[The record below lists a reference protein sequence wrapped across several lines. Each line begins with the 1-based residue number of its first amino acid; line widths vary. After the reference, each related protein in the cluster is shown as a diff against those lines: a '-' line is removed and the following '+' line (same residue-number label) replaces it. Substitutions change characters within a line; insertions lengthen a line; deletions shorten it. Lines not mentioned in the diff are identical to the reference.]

1 MATIQKRGD
10 KYRAIVRKRGYTQ
23 TATFTRRR
31 DAEAWAREVEVAIE
45 NGTLEA
51 YDKLSFGDVLRR
63 YLAEVTPTKKSAR
76 GKSCA
81 WKRFY
86 AISPFSRRGQWKSF
100 RVAMWRSGVTGDGC
114 RSAMEASTVSGI
126 RYRRHGRT
134 PRGCGVWR
142 YRRTLSA
149 WSPVLPLPHLAISA
163 SAPRSRKPSLRRWV
177 MTASAHRSSS
187 ARR

>member
-76 GKSCA
+76 GEKLRLEAFLRDFPFLAQRSVEE
-81 WKRFY
+81 
-86 AISPFSRRGQWKSF
+86 FSRRD
-100 RVAMWRSGVTGDGC
+100 VAFWRD
-114 RSAMEASTVSGI
+114 R
-126 RYRRHGRT
+126 
-134 PRGCGVWR
+134 
-142 YRRTLSA
+142 
-149 WSPVLPLPHLAISA
+149 
-163 SAPRSRKPSLRRWV
+163 RRWK
-177 MTASAHRSSS
+177 RQP
-187 ARR
+187 